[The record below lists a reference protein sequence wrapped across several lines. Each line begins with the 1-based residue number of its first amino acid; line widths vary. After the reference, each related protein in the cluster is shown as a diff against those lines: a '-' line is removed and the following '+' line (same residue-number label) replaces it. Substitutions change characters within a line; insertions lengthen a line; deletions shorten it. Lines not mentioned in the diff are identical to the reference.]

1 MSETDLD
8 IDKDDFTDASTTFP
22 QKFKL
27 ANTFLFGNKPVRH
40 LGNFILQPKHGNDK
54 HKKFPGVC
62 GQASENIC
70 CVNDKGSIAVYNI
83 QKSNQIWGCDSLDNI
98 TGLSV
103 FEQNKLLCSTQDNI
117 KMWDTRQAASGQP
130 VMVMEDTSQKARG
143 CHYNCVSVNTS
154 GLVVAGTEQIRD
166 ESFLLFWDTRQ
177 SGKLQGGYWETH
189 CDDITSVQFKPGS
202 ENILATGCTDGLV
215 NILDVAVSD
224 EDDALVTS
232 HNTQDSVARLLWYS
246 TSKGDED
253 NLAIQTHTEAVQ
265 LWHTPDCSAH
275 TVLDRDSVCHGIR
288 RTVSEFTYIAGLLPP
303 SSSTSSGLTVLAGS
317 RCPGHTCL
325 RLGQIRNKKVKPMSL
340 MEGLGGVVTS
350 CTSLGDHLVIT
361 GTENGVVTTWR
372 EGDVKED
379 HSDLKISN
387 KISKSLKIKPY

>member
-1 MSETDLD
+1 MC
-8 IDKDDFTDASTTFP
+8 
-22 QKFKL
+22 
-27 ANTFLFGNKPVRH
+27 
-40 LGNFILQPKHGNDK
+40 ILSL
-54 HKKFPGVC
+54 GVC
-62 GQASENIC
+62 GSSAEQLC
-70 CVNDKGSIAVYNI
+70 CVNDQGSLAVYNI
-83 QKSNQIWGCDSLDNI
+83 DHAKTGKSWSCDTKEPL
-98 TGLSV
+98 TGLATLDHHL
-103 FEQNKLLCSTQDNI
+103 LLCSGEADV
-117 KMWDTRQAASGQP
+117 KVWDTRQQAAP
-130 VMVMEDTSQKARG
+130 VMVLRDTSDRAAAS
-143 CHYNCVSVNTS
+143 YSCVAVSGA
-154 GLVVAGTEQIRD
+154 GLVVAGTHQLRD
-166 ESFLLFWDTRQ
+166 ESYLLFWDTRQ
-177 SGKLQGGYWETH
+177 AGQLQGGYWDSH

-303 SSSTSSGLTVLAGS
+303 SSSTTSGLTVLAGS